1 MTTTN
6 NKNIKI
12 SQSQIAELG
21 AANVENFDIELQG
34 TAALA
39 LVNEQT
45 KQAAQRNQLDLTKSH
60 FAQNF
65 DENDSFFYT
74 LTLLDSS
81 YNPKLSEVGIGCIK
95 NSTSLE
101 RIRPL
106 FFTGEDGR
114 TLPSMNGPQE
124 FFQDTEN
131 LHIVASNY
139 IPSTLTELLVQ
150 PNSVIAT
157 SSQSFVPIMAHVSPQ
172 SILGRLD
179 DDIQD
184 ISLEH
189 IGELALNL
197 IKSHTKQIILKSS
210 RLDVKKIKTNQI
222 TLDPHKKPDAKRGTL
237 YYNDDINALQYYDG
251 SVWRTILCKDS

>member
-1 MTTTN
+1 MTKT
-6 NKNIKI
+6 KDKSIKI
-12 SQSQIAELG
+12 AQSQVAELG
-21 AANVENFDIELQG
+21 VANVENFDIELQG

-45 KQAAQRNQLDLTKSH
+45 KQAAQQNKLDLSKSH
-60 FAQNF
+60 FTQNF
-65 DENDSFFYT
+65 DEDDSFFYT

-81 YNPKLSEVGIGCIK
+81 YNPKLSEVGIGYLK
-95 NSTSLE
+95 NSTLLKRSK
-101 RIRPL
+101 PL
-106 FFTGEDGR
+106 FFTSEDGR
-114 TLPSMNGPQE
+114 TLPCMNGPQE

-131 LHIVASNY
+131 LHIVVSNY

-157 SSQSFVPIMAHVSPQ
+157 SNQSFVPIMAHVSPQ

-184 ISLEH
+184 IPIEQV
-189 IGELALNL
+189 GDLALNL
-197 IKSHTKQIILKSS
+197 IKSHTKQLIIKSS

-237 YYNDDINALQYYDG
+237 FYNDEVNALQFFDG
-251 SVWRTILCKDS
+251 QVWRTLSCKDD